1 MTTVLGLIGS
11 ARKWGNSEVL
21 ARQALR
27 GAQEAGAETDLLR
40 LSDLHVEPC
49 IGCMRCAIKRETC
62 PLDDDM
68 PALIRRL
75 RAADAA
81 VLAAPTYILGPPGA
95 VKLILDRMLMM
106 VPYLD
111 ELARHPKPGLALNV
125 SGLRLWQGVALPF
138 LVTFL
143 QGFGFTRVNSVTHCT
158 PGPGEVL
165 LDDELMERVYDLG
178 RGLAQEEVSASTSPP
193 AELNVCPMC
202 HSDFFTLSAG
212 RAACPMCGLQASV
225 EHTADG
231 IRLVFDDWTAYEGHW
246 TPRGMREF
254 VEEWIIP
261 SGERFMARRREIK
274 ARRARLEP

>member
-21 ARQALR
+21 ARQALL
-27 GAQEAGAETDLLR
+27 GAQEAGAETDILR
-40 LSDLHVEPC
+40 LTDLHIEPC
-49 IGCMRCAIKRETC
+49 IGCMRCAIKRAPC

-68 PALIRRL
+68 PALIKRL

-81 VLAAPTYILGPPGA
+81 VLAAPTYILGPPGT

-111 ELARHPKPGLALNV
+111 KMAQHPKPGLALSV
-125 SGLRLWQGVALPF
+125 SGLRPWRGVALPF

-143 QGFGFTRVNSVTHCT
+143 QGFGFTRINSLACYT

-165 LDDELMERVYDLG
+165 LDDTLMERVHNLG
-178 RGLAQEEVSASTSPP
+178 RQLAQGEITSPP
-193 AELNVCPMC
+193 PKANVCPMC
-202 HSDFFTLSAG
+202 HSDFFALSAD
-212 RAACPMCGLQASV
+212 RATCPMCGLQARI

-231 IRLVFDDWTAYEGHW
+231 IHLVFDDTTTYEGHW
-246 TPRGMREF
+246 TPQGMQKF

-261 SGERFMARRREIK
+261 SGERFLAHRQEIK
-274 ARRARLEP
+274 ARRSRLKP

>member
-21 ARQALR
+21 ARQALL

-40 LSDLHVEPC
+40 LSDLHIEPC
-49 IGCMRCAIKRETC
+49 IGCMRCAIKRDPC

-68 PALIRRL
+68 PALIERL

-81 VLAAPTYILGPPGA
+81 LLAAPTYILGPPGA
-95 VKLILDRMLMM
+95 VKLALDRMLMM

-111 ELARHPKPGLALNV
+111 ELAQQPKPGLALSV
-125 SGLRLWQGVALPF
+125 SGLSPWRGVALPF

-143 QGFGFTRVNSVTHCT
+143 QGFGFTQINSLACYT

-165 LDDELMERVYDLG
+165 LDDALMERVYDLG
-178 RGLAQEEVSASTSPP
+178 RQLVQGPTTSPP
-193 AELNVCPMC
+193 AVNVCPVC
-202 HSDFFTLSAG
+202 HSDFFTLSAD
-212 RAACPMCGLQASV
+212 RATCPMCGLQARI
-225 EHTADG
+225 EATADG
-231 IRLVFDDWTAYEGHW
+231 IRLAFDDSTGYEGHW
-246 TPRGMREF
+246 TPRGMRQF

-261 SGERFMARRREIK
+261 SGQRFLAHRHEIK